1 MKKKKIIIIIIS
13 CIIGLFILGFLG
25 YFIYIKNTYLSK
37 DEVKEII
44 LKDTKLSKEDI
55 TFKEIDLDLE
65 KETKKYDVEFY
76 YNRVEYNYE
85 IDAKTGK
92 IIYSDYINNTNIN
105 QENTNN
111 NDTANNENSN
121 NTTNDTN
128 YISQEEAKDIAL
140 KDAKFSKQE
149 VTFTDIDFEFQNG
162 VAIYEVDFY
171 KNNLEYEY
179 KINAVNK
186 NIISKN
192 HEPRD

>member
-105 QENTNN
+105 QENTND
-111 NDTANNENSN
+111 NDTTNNESSN
-121 NTTNDTN
+121 NNTNDTN

-192 HEPRD
+192 REPRD

>member
-1 MKKKKIIIIIIS
+1 MKKNKIIIIIIS

-140 KDAKFSKQE
+140 KDAKFSNQE

-192 HEPRD
+192 REPRD